1 MTDNRDDLLFYQAY
15 EEFYAMTARSE
26 AFRAFCRDAFGQDFS
41 QDGFSDIA
49 QINRIL
55 PYIPVGDDVHLLDV
69 GCGNAKMLGYL
80 QSKTGAFIHGFDY
93 SAHAIADAQVRFPDR
108 ADFREGIIG
117 KIEYPDAA
125 FDVIISMDSMYFA
138 KDMTAFVGQ
147 LRRWLKPGGVLFV
160 GYQEGD
166 VMPRTQDADTTELAK
181 ALAANRMTYE
191 VTDITGET
199 YELLKF
205 KRAAAIRHGDA
216 IKEEGYEPWF
226 DLLMIQTQCAE
237 EPYELFAR
245 NMARYIYVV
254 SGV

>member
-1 MTDNRDDLLFYQAY
+1 MTDNRDDLLFYHAY
-15 EEFYAMTARSE
+15 EEFYTMTARSV

-49 QINRIL
+49 QIDRIL
-55 PYIPVGDDVHLLDV
+55 PYIPAGEDVHILDV
-69 GCGNAKMLGYL
+69 GCGNGKMLGYL
-80 QSKTGAFIHGFDY
+80 QSKTGAYIHGFDY
-93 SAHAIADAQVRFPDR
+93 SAHAIADARGRFPNR

-117 KIEYPDAA
+117 EIEYPEAF

-166 VMPRTQDADTTELAK
+166 VMPRTQDADTTELAN
-181 ALAANRMTYE
+181 ALATNRMTYE

-199 YELLKF
+199 YELLKA

-216 IKEEGYEPWF
+216 IKKEGYGQWF
-226 DLLMIQTQCAE
+226 DLLVIQTQFAE
-237 EPYELFAR
+237 EQFEFFAR
-245 NMARYIYVV
+245 KMARNIYVV
-254 SGV
+254 RG

>member
-1 MTDNRDDLLFYQAY
+1 MTDNRDDLLFFQAY
-15 EEFYAMTARSE
+15 EEFYAMTARSV
-26 AFRAFCRDAFGQDFS
+26 AFRAFCRDAFGRDFS

-49 QINRIL
+49 QIDRIM
-55 PYIPVGDDVHLLDV
+55 PYIPEGEDVHILDV
-69 GCGNAKMLGYL
+69 GCGHGKMLGYL
-80 QSKTGAFIHGFDY
+80 QERTGAFIHGFDY
-93 SAHAIADAQVRFPDR
+93 STHAIADARGKYPDR

-117 KIEYPDAA
+117 EIEYPEAT

-181 ALAANRMTYE
+181 ALMANRMAYE

-199 YELLKF
+199 YELLKS
-205 KRAAAIRHGDA
+205 KRVAAIRHGDA
-216 IKEEGYEPWF
+216 IKKEGYEPWF
-226 DLLMIQTQCAE
+226 DLLMIQTECAE

-245 NMARYIYVV
+245 KMARYIYVV
-254 SGV
+254 SDV